1 MQKLFFSIIITDI
14 VSTFHHGFWQLV
26 IIKLCPE
33 WQRVNYN
40 VHLTLWYLYSGYIT
54 EFMTFY
60 FSFELFAK
68 AMSFSAKFGEWMFLI
83 YNVSNISNLILP
95 FKKNEANNQWN
106 LMYY

>member
-1 MQKLFFSIIITDI
+1 MPSLVLLPFYAKTLFFIISIIINEI

-40 VHLTLWYLYSGYIT
+40 VRLTLWYLYSGYIT

-60 FSFELFAK
+60 LRAFC
-68 AMSFSAKFGEWMFLI
+68 
-83 YNVSNISNLILP
+83 
-95 FKKNEANNQWN
+95 
-106 LMYY
+106 